1 MSNEYNGLTVSEVK
15 EMVADQNKNV
25 TAIAKPFHSGSIIQ
39 GGGYTL
45 KIIDGEQIFVVA
57 SYRSNTKLY
66 KRADALLNDA
76 KDMGI
81 KAVTFEL

>member
-1 MSNEYNGLTVSEVK
+1 MNEYTGISVSAVK
-15 EMVADQNKNV
+15 SLIVDQQKSIC
-25 TAIAKPFHSGSIIQ
+25 AIAKPFHSGSILQ

-45 KIIDGEQIFVVA
+45 NIIDGEQTFVVA

-76 KDMGI
+76 KVMGL
-81 KAVTFEL
+81 KAVKFEL